1 MAMSNEKKEESK
13 KDFNASGQNSGENET
28 KLERGVDYDLDSSS
42 MRLSEK
48 ARKILFGQQP

>member
-1 MAMSNEKKEESK
+1 MAMSNEKKEETK

-28 KLERGVDYDLDSSS
+28 KLERGVDYDTDSSS

-48 ARKILFGQQP
+48 ARKVLFGQQP